1 VILSRISRFT
11 GAPCY
16 ARHRAQRARW
26 CTSRAVR
33 AVRPRTQ
40 PRVSQSAHVHSC
52 HTSRTHLHRVL
63 VHPVLPPR
71 LDSATTHSP
80 GTARSPRSHTN
91 VSPITHRVHD
101 QRGSFSRWFEYT
113 CLNRSTQSNST
124 IHMLTDQYTEIWR
137 DHALSYR
144 ATNFKAHTTVIQR
157 IRTSLTVECCKQ

>member
-1 VILSRISRFT
+1 VQCALC
-11 GAPCY
+11 A
-16 ARHRAQRARW
+16 RAR
-26 CTSRAVR
+26 SLE
-33 AVRPRTQ
+33 
-40 PRVSQSAHVHSC
+40 SLSLHSC

-144 ATNFKAHTTVIQR
+144 ATNFKAHTISHPAHSYLTYSGVLQAMNGCRRMTGIVPF
-157 IRTSLTVECCKQ
+157 TSTANTIHALSARNECA